1 MLKTNEVAHQTKA
14 MIGKLLKSKKV
25 SCDVE
30 YVINELY
37 KTGLYTEEEFDEIT
51 NILKQKKE

>member
-1 MLKTNEVAHQTKA
+1 MLETVEVVEQTKC
-14 MIGKLLKSKKV
+14 MIGKLLESKKV

-37 KTGLYTEEEFDEIT
+37 KTGIYTKKEFDEIT
-51 NILKQKKE
+51 NILQQKKD

>member
-1 MLKTNEVAHQTKA
+1 MLETVGVVEQTKC
-14 MIGKLLKSKKV
+14 MIGELLESKKV

-37 KTGLYTEEEFDEIT
+37 KTGIYTKEEFDKIT
-51 NILKQKKE
+51 NILQQKKD

>member
-1 MLKTNEVAHQTKA
+1 MLKTVGIVEETKA
-14 MIGKLLKSKKV
+14 MIGQLVESKKV

-51 NILKQKKE
+51 NILQQKKE